1 LLNELKTFDD
11 TALKYSGQNPNDVV
25 FTKDIIAK
33 WIIDEM
39 KPTGSIL
46 EPCKGEGA
54 FMKYIPNADW
64 CEITEGRDFMEYNK
78 KVDWIITNPPHSKF
92 DDFLKHSMELA
103 KNIVFL
109 IPTAKMLKS
118 YKNIQMIKNY
128 GGIKKLMFVRAD
140 KCGFPFGFPCG
151 VFHLVKDYE
160 GLTEI
165 KYYE

>member
-25 FTKDIIAK
+25 FTKDVIAK

-54 FMKYIPNADW
+54 FMKYMPNADW
-64 CEITEGRDFMEYNK
+64 CEITEGRDFMMYTK

-92 DDFLKHSMELA
+92 DDFLIHSMELA

-109 IPTAKMLKS
+109 IPVAKMLKS
-118 YKNIQMIKNY
+118 YKNIQMIKEY
-128 GGIKKLMFVRAD
+128 GGIKKLLFVRAD

-151 VFHLVKDYE
+151 VFHLVRGYK
-160 GLTEI
+160 GLTEV
-165 KYYE
+165 KYYD